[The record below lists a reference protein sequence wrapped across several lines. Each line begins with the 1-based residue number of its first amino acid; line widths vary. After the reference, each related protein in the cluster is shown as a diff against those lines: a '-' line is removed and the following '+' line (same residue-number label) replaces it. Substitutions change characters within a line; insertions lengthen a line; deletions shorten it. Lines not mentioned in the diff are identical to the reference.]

1 MMRPAIA
8 RALVAAGLLFTV
20 SAAAAPVQELTL
32 DNGLLVLVK
41 PDGRAPVVV
50 SQLWYKVGSSY
61 EHEGITGLSHMLE
74 HMLFKGTPRHPA
86 GEFSRIIA
94 AHGGRENAFTG
105 SDYTAYFQ
113 TLEKSRLPVALEL
126 EADRMRN
133 ALIPADEFLKERDV
147 VAEER
152 RLRTEDNPQALANEQ
167 LKAAAFVSSPYHH
180 SVIGWMGD
188 ILNYSRD
195 DAWEWYQRWYAPNN
209 ATLVVVG
216 DVEPQAVFELAKKH
230 FGPLPRREVAPP
242 KPRPEIAQQGQR
254 RVHLKLPAKLPYL
267 AMGYKT
273 PSLMTVADESEAYAL
288 EALAWVLDG
297 GDSARFSRE
306 LVRGEALAAEISTS
320 YDLDARLDSL
330 LSIAAV
336 PAPGVDI
343 IRLEAALLSQIKRLR
358 EQPVS
363 AAELERVKSQ
373 LAAHYVYEQDSAFY
387 QGMKLGQY
395 QTVGLGWKRADEYL
409 EKMRAVTPA
418 QIQAVAQKY
427 LLPERLTVVTLDP
440 QPMDKPRPRPAAAA
454 TTRH

>member
-1 MMRPAIA
+1 MMHPGF
-8 RALVAAGLLFTV
+8 AAGLLAV
-20 SAAAAPVQELTL
+20 CLLAAAPAGAAPVQELTL

-41 PDGRAPVVV
+41 PDTRAPVVV
-50 SQLWYKVGSSY
+50 SQIWYRVGSSY
-61 EHEGITGLSHMLE
+61 EHEGVTGLSHMLE
-74 HMLFKGTPRHPA
+74 HMLFKGTPKHPA

-94 AHGGRENAFTG
+94 AQGGRENAFTG

-152 RLRTEDNPQALANEQ
+152 RLRTEDSPQALANEQ
-167 LKAAAFVSSPYHH
+167 LRAAAFVSSPYHH

-188 ILNYSRD
+188 ILNYSRE
-195 DAWEWYQRWYAPNN
+195 DAFQWYQRWYSPNN
-209 ATLVVVG
+209 AALVVVG
-216 DVEPQAVFELAKKH
+216 DVEPQAVFDLAKKY
-230 FGPLPRREVAPP
+230 FGPLPKRDITPP

-254 RVHLKLPAKLPYL
+254 RVQLKIPAKLPYL

-273 PSLMTVADESEAYAL
+273 PSLKTVENEAEAYAL

-343 IRLEAALLSQIKRLR
+343 IRLEAALLAQIRRLR

-363 AAELERVKSQ
+363 AEELERVKSQ

-387 QGMKLGQY
+387 QGMKLGLY

-409 EKMRAVTPA
+409 ERMRSVTPE
-418 QIQAVAQKY
+418 QIQAVARKY
-427 LLPERLTVVTLDP
+427 LLPERLTVVSLDP
-440 QPMDKPRPRPAAAA
+440 QPMDKPRPRAAAA
-454 TTRH
+454 SSRH